1 MIFSVG
7 LDRFLTAVAVS
18 PTLRTAHRAVAPH
31 HIKVRI
37 LSPRQVG
44 YELRWAEGYERQL
57 SALGRRVVLRR
68 HGDSSLTSPFLWL
81 FMPRRNTTNRELRR
95 HHRMRR
101 GGRSDGATDTW
112 AGPRPVSRS
121 NIVVA

>member
-44 YELRWAEGYERQL
+44 YELRWAASEFSSFKLPSVQC
-57 SALGRRVVLRR
+57 LRR
-68 HGDSSLTSPFLWL
+68 SNQPEDCDLGLK
-81 FMPRRNTTNRELRR
+81 
-95 HHRMRR
+95 R
-101 GGRSDGATDTW
+101 GEH
-112 AGPRPVSRS
+112 P
-121 NIVVA
+121 

>member
-18 PTLRTAHRAVAPH
+18 PTLRTAHRAVAPY

-44 YELRWAEGYERQL
+44 YELRWAGSGFSGFKLHLGAMLE
-57 SALGRRVVLRR
+57 ALKPARRL
-68 HGDSSLTSPFLWL
+68 LTF
-81 FMPRRNTTNRELRR
+81 R
-95 HHRMRR
+95 
-101 GGRSDGATDTW
+101 
-112 AGPRPVSRS
+112 
-121 NIVVA
+121 